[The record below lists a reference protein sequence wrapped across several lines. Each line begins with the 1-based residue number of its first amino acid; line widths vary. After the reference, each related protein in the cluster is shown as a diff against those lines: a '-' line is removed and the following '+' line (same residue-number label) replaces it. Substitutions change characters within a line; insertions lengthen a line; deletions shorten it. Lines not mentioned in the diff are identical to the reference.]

1 MANYNKINVFE
12 ISEELKEV
20 EKLREYS
27 KDSGNRQEVP
37 INLIDTN
44 PYQPRKIFDEIKL
57 QELAAS
63 IRSYGVISPILLRKM
78 DTGRYQILAG
88 ERRYRASKI
97 AGLEKVPAIVAEFDD
112 KQMME
117 LSIIENIQREELN
130 VIEEAKAYQNLCDEL
145 GFTHEQIGQRV
156 GKSRSYIA
164 NIMRLLNLPKV
175 IQDYVIN
182 GVLTMGQVKP
192 LINLSETD
200 AIKIANDAIELGYTS
215 RQIEALANLAHGRE
229 VNKNKAKPAKEYNPY
244 YDYVTSSLHKKFKAK
259 VKIKDDELRI
269 SFKDESD
276 LRRIMES
283 LQGWR
288 LFCLMKTGIK

>member
-12 ISEELKEV
+12 IGEELKEV
-20 EKLREYS
+20 EKLKEYAS
-27 KDSGNRQEVP
+27 NESRQE
-37 INLIDTN
+37 ISTNLIDAN
-44 PYQPRKIFDEIKL
+44 PYQPRKIFDEVKL
-57 QELAAS
+57 QELATS
-63 IRSYGVISPILLRKM
+63 IKTYGVISPILLRKL

-88 ERRYRASKI
+88 ERRFRASKI
-97 AGLEKVPAIVAEFDD
+97 AGLSKVPAIVAEFTD

-130 VIEEAKAYQNLCDEL
+130 VIEEAKAYDNLCNKL
-145 GFTHEQIGQRV
+145 GLTQEEIGQRV

-164 NIMRLLNLPKV
+164 NIMRLLNLPRV

-192 LINLSETD
+192 LINLSDSD

-215 RQIEALANLAHGRE
+215 RQIESLANLAQGRQA
-229 VNKNKAKPAKEYNPY
+229 NKGKSKLERDFNPY
-244 YDYVTSSLHKKFKAK
+244 YEYVTSYLRKKFRSK

-269 SFKDESD
+269 PFKSEEE
-276 LRRIMES
+276 LKRIMES
-283 LQGWR
+283 L
-288 LFCLMKTGIK
+288 M

>member
-12 ISEELKEV
+12 IGEELKEV
-20 EKLREYS
+20 EKLKEYAS
-27 KDSGNRQEVP
+27 NESRQEVAVKF
-37 INLIDTN
+37 IDVN
-44 PYQPRKIFDEIKL
+44 PYQPRKIFDEVKL
-57 QELAAS
+57 QELATS
-63 IRSYGVISPILLRKM
+63 IKTYGVISPILLRKM
-78 DTGRYQILAG
+78 PDGRYQILAG
-88 ERRYRASKI
+88 ERRFRASKI
-97 AGLEKVPAIVAEFDD
+97 AGLDKVPAIVAEFTD

-130 VIEEAKAYQNLCDEL
+130 VIEEAKAYDNLCNNL
-145 GFTHEQIGQRV
+145 GLSQEQIGQRV

-192 LINLSETD
+192 LINLSESE

-215 RQIEALANLAHGRE
+215 RQIEALANLAHGRQ
-229 VNKNKAKPAKEYNPY
+229 VNKVKAKPEKEYNPY
-244 YDYVTSSLHKKFKAK
+244 YDYVTSSLHKKFKTK

-269 SFKDESD
+269 AFKNEED
-276 LRRIMES
+276 LRRIMEN
-283 LQGWR
+283 L
-288 LFCLMKTGIK
+288 

>member
-20 EKLREYS
+20 EKLKEYAQNES
-27 KDSGNRQEVP
+27 RQEVLTS
-37 INLIDTN
+37 LIDPN
-44 PYQPRKIFDEIKL
+44 PYQPRKIFDEVKL

-63 IRSYGVISPILLRKM
+63 IKTYGVISPILLRKIPS
-78 DTGRYQILAG
+78 TGRYQILAG
-88 ERRYRASKI
+88 ERRFRASKI
-97 AGLEKVPAIVAEFDD
+97 AGLTKVPAIVAEFSD

-130 VIEEAKAYQNLCDEL
+130 VIEEAKAYDNLCTNL
-145 GFTHEQIGQRV
+145 GLTQEQIGQRV

-164 NIMRLLNLPKV
+164 NIMRLLNLPRV

-192 LINLSETD
+192 LVNLSDSD

-215 RQIEALANLAHGRE
+215 RQIESLANLAHGRQ
-229 VNKNKAKPAKEYNPY
+229 VNKNKNKEYKEYNPY
-244 YDYVTSSLHKKFKAK
+244 YEYVTSILHKRLKSK
-259 VKIKDDELRI
+259 VKIKDNELKI
-269 SFKDESD
+269 TFKSEED
-276 LRRIMES
+276 LRRIME
-283 LQGWR
+283 R
-288 LFCLMKTGIK
+288 LAND

>member
-12 ISEELKEV
+12 IGEELKEV
-20 EKLREYS
+20 EKLKEYAKNES
-27 KDSGNRQEVP
+27 RQEVS
-37 INLIDTN
+37 IRLIDVN
-44 PYQPRKIFDEIKL
+44 PYQPRKMFDEVKL
-57 QELAAS
+57 QELATS
-63 IRSYGVISPILLRKM
+63 IKTYGVISPILLRKV

-88 ERRYRASKI
+88 ERRLRASKL
-97 AGLEKVPAIVAEFDD
+97 AGLDKVPAIVAEFDD

-130 VIEEAKAYQNLCDEL
+130 VIEEAKAYENLCTNL
-145 GFTHEQIGQRV
+145 GLTHEQIGQRV

-192 LINLSETD
+192 LINLSESD

-215 RQIEALANLAHGRE
+215 RQIEALSNLAQGRQA
-229 VNKNKAKPAKEYNPY
+229 NKNKNRTEKEFNPY
-244 YDYVTSSLHKKFKAK
+244 YEYVANSLHKKFKTK

-269 SFKDESD
+269 SFKSEED
-276 LRRIMES
+276 LRRIMEN
-283 LQGWR
+283 LG
-288 LFCLMKTGIK
+288 

>member
-20 EKLREYS
+20 EKLKEYAANES
-27 KDSGNRQEVP
+27 RQEVS
-37 INLIDTN
+37 ISLIDTN
-44 PYQPRKIFDEIKL
+44 PYQPRKIFDEVKL

-63 IRSYGVISPILLRKM
+63 IKTYGVISPILLRRI
-78 DTGRYQILAG
+78 DNGRYQILAG
-88 ERRYRASKI
+88 ERRFRASKI
-97 AGLEKVPAIVAEFDD
+97 AGLTKVPAIVATFTD

-130 VIEEAKAYQNLCDEL
+130 IIEEAKAYDSLCTNL
-145 GFTHEQIGQRV
+145 GMSQEQIGQRV

-192 LINLSETD
+192 LINLSESE

-215 RQIEALANLAHGRE
+215 RQIEALANLAHGRQ
-229 VNKNKAKPAKEYNPY
+229 VNKSKSKAMKDFNPY
-244 YDYVTSSLHKKFKAK
+244 HEYVVNMLHKKFKTK

-269 SFKDESD
+269 TFKSEEE
-276 LRRIMES
+276 LRKIME
-283 LQGWR
+283 
-288 LFCLMKTGIK
+288 CL

>member
-12 ISEELKEV
+12 IGEELKEV
-20 EKLREYS
+20 EKLKEYAS
-27 KDSGNRQEVP
+27 SESRQEVS
-37 INLIDTN
+37 IKSIDVN
-44 PYQPRKIFDEIKL
+44 PYQPRKIFDEVKL

-63 IRSYGVISPILLRKM
+63 IKTYGVISPILLRKM
-78 DTGRYQILAG
+78 PDGRYQILAG
-88 ERRYRASKI
+88 ERRFRASKI
-97 AGLEKVPAIVAEFDD
+97 AGLDKVPAIVAEFTD

-130 VIEEAKAYQNLCDEL
+130 VIEEAKAYDSLCNNL
-145 GFTHEQIGQRV
+145 GMSQEQIGQRV

-192 LINLSETD
+192 LINLSETE

-215 RQIEALANLAHGRE
+215 RQIESLANLAHGRQ
-229 VNKNKAKPAKEYNPY
+229 VNKAKNKVEKEFNPY
-244 YDYVTSSLHKKFKAK
+244 YEYVASSLHKKFKTK

-269 SFKDESD
+269 TFKNEED
-276 LRRIMES
+276 LRRIMEN
-283 LQGWR
+283 L
-288 LFCLMKTGIK
+288 